1 MLTRNVRVQFV
12 AGRHR
17 WSHTHDVPIALF
29 DSSGPQEHWKVFRDA
44 IIPITL
50 CMRTCMP
57 RAGVKCCVCAA
68 PYTLIIFCTKM
79 MLSHP
84 TDPHKLVKVEPTY
97 DKPAYKRALTAAYV
111 KISCNCGLLD
121 CSWGSTCE
129 VCGKAEDLKLCD
141 VYIDCVLYQGAPE
154 IVLEEA

>member
-1 MLTRNVRVQFV
+1 
-12 AGRHR
+12 
-17 WSHTHDVPIALF
+17 
-29 DSSGPQEHWKVFRDA
+29 
-44 IIPITL
+44 
-50 CMRTCMP
+50 MP

-97 DKPAYKRALTAAYV
+97 DKPAYKRAVTAAYV

-129 VCGKAEDLKLCD
+129 VCGKAEDLKHCVTFTST
-141 VYIDCVLYQGAPE
+141 VYFTKEHQKLYWKKHKKICGMLA
-154 IVLEEA
+154 EATNQI